1 MAPEHV
7 PQGGRVTLQDIATV
21 AGVATSTVSR
31 VLSNPGRIGPKTTAA
46 VMEAARQLGYG
57 AGRAPAAAAAAGP
70 RAVALLVPDIANPFY
85 FDIIHGTQEQ
95 LKAAGYIQLLV
106 NTEESAD
113 LEQAALT
120 SMMAS
125 SQGVILAA
133 SRLSTD
139 ALLKASE
146 EIPLIALNRND
157 AAVPAVLI
165 DPTFGIQQA
174 FQHLVSLDHRRIAY
188 VSGPAHSWSSQWR
201 WQVFE
206 EAAREHDVEA
216 VRLGPYS
223 PKQTSGAAAADAL
236 ITSRATA
243 CIAFN
248 DLLAIGMLR
257 RLLTRGV
264 RVPEDVSIVGFDDIF
279 GADFC
284 NPPLTTI
291 TAPIEQAARVATR
304 MLLARLGGDSAAER
318 QVSQLPTYLTVR
330 ESTGQASAAWSGVLR

>member
-1 MAPEHV
+1 MES
-7 PQGGRVTLQDIATV
+7 GSGLGTGRVTLQDVAKV

-31 VLSNPGRIGPKTTAA
+31 VLSDPGRISPKTTAA
-46 VMEAARQLGYG
+46 VMLAVRQLGYG
-57 AGRAPAAAAAAGP
+57 VDKGKPAGLATKP
-70 RAVALLVPDIANPFY
+70 RAVALLVPDITNPFY
-85 FDIIHGTQEQ
+85 FGIIHGTQEQ

-113 LEQAALT
+113 LEQSALN
-120 SMMAS
+120 SMIS
-125 SQGVILAA
+125 SSRGVILAA

-139 ALLKASE
+139 ALAKAATQ
-146 EIPLIALNRND
+146 IPLVALNRND
-157 AAVPAVLI
+157 ADVPAVLI
-165 DPTFGIQQA
+165 DPSYGIHQA
-174 FQHLVSLDHRRIAY
+174 IQHLVSMDHRRIAY
-188 VSGPAHSWSSQWR
+188 ISGPAHSWSSQWR

-206 EAAREHDVEA
+206 DAAREYGVEA

-223 PKQTSGAAAADAL
+223 PKQTSGAAAADTL
-236 ITSRATA
+236 ITSKASA
-243 CIAFN
+243 CVAFN

-264 RVPEDVSIVGFDDIF
+264 KVPDDVSIVGCDDIF

-291 TAPIEQAARVATR
+291 TAPIEQAARVATS
-304 MLLARLGGDSAAER
+304 MLLSRLGSDPLAVR

-330 ESTGQASAAWSGVLR
+330 ESTGPAPSRR

>member
-1 MAPEHV
+1 MDPKPEL
-7 PQGGRVTLQDIATV
+7 GNGRVTLQDVAKV

-31 VLSNPGRIGPKTTAA
+31 VLSAPGRISPKTTAA
-46 VMEAARQLGYG
+46 VMLAAQQLGYG
-57 AGRAPAAAAAAGP
+57 AHKNQSAGVETRP
-70 RAVALLVPDIANPFY
+70 RAVALLVPDITNPFY
-85 FDIIHGTQEQ
+85 FGIIHGTQEQ

-106 NTEESAD
+106 DTEESAD
-113 LEQAALT
+113 LEQSALN
-120 SMMAS
+120 SMIS
-125 SQGVILAA
+125 SSRGVILAA
-133 SRLSTD
+133 SRLSTE
-139 ALLKASE
+139 ALTKAAE
-146 EIPLIALNRND
+146 QIPLVALNRND
-157 AAVPAVLI
+157 ADVPAVLI
-165 DPTFGIQQA
+165 DPSSGIHQA

-188 VSGPAHSWSSQWR
+188 ISGPARSWSSQWR

-206 EAAREHDVEA
+206 EAAREYGVEA

-236 ITSRATA
+236 ITSKASA

-264 RVPEDVSIVGFDDIF
+264 KVPDDVSIVGCDDIF

-291 TAPIEQAARVATR
+291 TAPIEQAARVGTS
-304 MLLARLGGDSAAER
+304 MLLNRLDGDPLTAR
-318 QVSQLPTYLTVR
+318 QISQLPTYLTVR
-330 ESTGQASAAWSGVLR
+330 ESTGLAAHGRSS